1 LDPCCAIANP
11 GKIANLDLFDG
22 IRTKTGTAK

>member
-1 LDPCCAIANP
+1 VIANP
-11 GKIANLDLFDG
+11 CKIANLDLFDG